1 MPLASLVS
9 GLLLLLVVD
18 RTGERRGRGAEEAV
32 KICLLL
38 PPGDVDTNFFSV
50 FRPIRNDL
58 VYYSKLTPVFRLQ
71 KVLTGYRFGVNAMNK
86 TFCVLRGVQKP

>member
-9 GLLLLLVVD
+9 GLLLLL
-18 RTGERRGRGAEEAV
+18 TGERRGRRAEEAV

-58 VYYSKLTPVFRLQ
+58 VYYSKLSPVFRLQ